1 MIYACMIQV
10 YICNVL
16 GLQFIQGFPA
26 TTITRSTIH
35 NPSFQQRTTSE
46 LQIWPLVTSLA
57 AQSQYL
63 QEVII
68 VRELIASALACFVQF
83 DIYDALFDF
92 TSASCGGSTQGAAGI
107 CQFPGCLKPVFPGS
121 NFCSIIHRECA
132 SLLISTL
139 ILDFN
144 LACLMLVWQSYS
156 SLAQGRATVQEY
168 ANSLAVQSQS
178 FQEVII
184 VR

>member
-1 MIYACMIQV
+1 MFEISSRVSHPLLSRAIFMMHYLISL
-10 YICNVL
+10 VL
-16 GLQFIQGFPA
+16 HLEGLLKGPPA
-26 TTITRSTIH
+26 HAS
-35 NPSFQQRTTSE
+35 
-46 LQIWPLVTSLA
+46 SLA
-57 AQSQYL
+57 AQSQYF

-68 VRELIASALACFVQF
+68 VRNLIASASACFVPF
-83 DIYDALFDF
+83 NIYDALFDF
-92 TSASCGGSTQGAAGI
+92 TSASSGGSTQGAAGI

-144 LACLMLVWQSYS
+144 LACLMLVWQNYS